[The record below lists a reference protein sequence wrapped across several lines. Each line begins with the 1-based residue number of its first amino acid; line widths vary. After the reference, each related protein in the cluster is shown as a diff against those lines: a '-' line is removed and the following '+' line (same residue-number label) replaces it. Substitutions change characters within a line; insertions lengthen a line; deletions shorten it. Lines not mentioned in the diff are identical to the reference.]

1 MNKYL
6 NHAALVGAFSFALAS
21 VVVAEMA
28 AAAGVKLAPHRAVY
42 DITLERAAS
51 GSGVVELTG
60 RMVYEITG
68 NACDGYTQNMRFVTR
83 TVDRSGRP
91 SIMDLRSSFW
101 EDGSGERFRF
111 DTNQYRDERLA
122 EEASGDATRE
132 KKGGVAVK
140 LEKPAAKTIRIG
152 PDVLFPVQHTVNLLA
167 AAKDGKSIYRSDLYD
182 GSDKGTKVYVTT
194 AVLGTKKD
202 GKFNAS
208 LARVKNSEALDG
220 LESWPVALSYFDPK
234 KGGADALPSYELAF
248 VFFENGV
255 SRRLLID
262 YGQFAI
268 RGKLTQI
275 EMLKAT
281 ACDR

>member
-1 MNKYL
+1 MK
-6 NHAALVGAFSFALAS
+6 
-21 VVVAEMA
+21 
-28 AAAGVKLAPHRAVY
+28 
-42 DITLERAAS
+42 
-51 GSGVVELTG
+51 
-60 RMVYEITG
+60 
-68 NACDGYTQNMRFVTR
+68 
-83 TVDRSGRP
+83 
-91 SIMDLRSSFW
+91 
-101 EDGSGERFRF
+101 
-111 DTNQYRDERLA
+111 
-122 EEASGDATRE
+122 
-132 KKGGVAVK
+132 
-140 LEKPAAKTIRIG
+140 
-152 PDVLFPVQHTVNLLA
+152 LLA
-167 AAKDGKSIYRSDLYD
+167 AAKDGKSIYSSDLYD

-194 AVLGTKKD
+194 AILGDKKD

-234 KGGADALPSYELAF
+234 NGGTDALPSYELAF

-275 EMLKAT
+275 EMLKDT